1 MDQEKL
7 SPVQRREWI
16 MNRWLNWFGTAMGF
30 VLVYG
35 LLTGVFSTITDAIG
49 PDDMVN

>member
-1 MDQEKL
+1 MDEEKR
-7 SPVQRREWI
+7 SFVQRGVTI
-16 MNRWLNWFGTAMGF
+16 VNRWLNWFGTAMGF

-35 LLTGVFSTITDAIG
+35 LLTGVFTTITEAVG